1 MWSWRPWAGVK
12 LRKMRRGDGDNNAW
26 SPGRARISRKPIAQG
41 RPVDRLVPVVPAPC
55 IFSHGGH
62 GCGSHPVFPAPSV
75 SEEGGLVGKTRTPR
89 AARMRTNILLVVM
102 PAKAGI
108 QYAAASRLKHS
119 ASGILDRPDKPGDDG
134 GEGRAQRQ
142 ILMVRSAATPR
153 VSNHVAPVLAEI
165 IPSHRAEYFAACQ
178 GLGNRSEKSETRS
191 EKKRQRRMS

>member
-1 MWSWRPWAGVK
+1 VWSWRPWAGVK

-75 SEEGGLVGKTRTPR
+75 SEEGGLVGKARTPR

-108 QYAAASRLKHS
+108 QYAAASRLKHRGLWNTGS
-119 ASGILDRPDKPGDDG
+119 PGQAGRRRRRGQGAAPNPHGEERGDAARLEPCGPYALRSHTISPRGIFRRLPRPRQQVRKIRDK
-134 GEGRAQRQ
+134 
-142 ILMVRSAATPR
+142 I
-153 VSNHVAPVLAEI
+153 
-165 IPSHRAEYFAACQ
+165 
-178 GLGNRSEKSETRS
+178 
-191 EKKRQRRMS
+191 